1 MNRIASWT
9 LYFIFLLVG
18 LFIGVVI
25 IFSFLKRA
33 EPLYQPGFGVV
44 DTQALVQF
52 EAQKLAKESPK
63 KGVSDQ
69 QLEEI
74 ANRLKQKIN
83 LFAYF
88 NRVVILA
95 KGAVW
100 GGDLPDYTEMF
111 LEDLKEVDHASSSE

>member
-18 LFIGVVI
+18 LLIGVLL
-25 IFSFLKRA
+25 IFGYLKRA
-33 EPLYQPGFGVV
+33 EPLYQPSFGIV

-52 EAQKLAKESPK
+52 EAQKLAKESPRK
-63 KGVSDQ
+63 ELSDEK
-69 QLEEI
+69 LEEI
-74 ANRLKQKIN
+74 ADRLKQKVK

-88 NRVVILA
+88 NQVVVLA

-100 GGDLPDYTEMF
+100 GGDLPDYTETI
-111 LEDLKEVDHASSSE
+111 LEDLKGVDHASLSE